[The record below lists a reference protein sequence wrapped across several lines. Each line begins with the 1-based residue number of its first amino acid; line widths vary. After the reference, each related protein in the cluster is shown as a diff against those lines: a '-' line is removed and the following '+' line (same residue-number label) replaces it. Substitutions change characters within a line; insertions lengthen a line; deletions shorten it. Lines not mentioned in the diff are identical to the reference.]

1 MTLQFS
7 RYCNLVPWAFSST
20 IFKMAVRR
28 EKTLETPAILKSGE
42 DPGDEV
48 ARYRPLWMLRDYEIL
63 SLCLLAL
70 LPNI

>member
-1 MTLQFS
+1 
-7 RYCNLVPWAFSST
+7 
-20 IFKMAVRR
+20 MAVRR

-48 ARYRPLWMLRDYEIL
+48 ARYRQLWMLRDYEIL